1 MNNRKKP
8 LTIISGILWVLVVV
22 GIVIIFTDYTLV
34 KKDKDPIFCIK
45 YEVKENIDELFNS
58 ETMLRELDELLSYR
72 YDEIDFIDES
82 VDLGFECPLD
92 LHCSYTRDQIL
103 VAMDFDKPGTVREGV
118 KWLPDKKA
126 DIFFITLNKADK
138 DYSPTTLYDDYSIN
152 EELFHWQSQSTTS
165 SSSTTGQRY
174 INHAKYG
181 SKILLFVREYK
192 TDRISGGAG
201 IYTFLGTANYV
212 NHTGDRPMSI
222 TWKLD
227 KPIPA
232 KFLKKT
238 NKLMIG

>member
-1 MNNRKKP
+1 MRKSIVA
-8 LTIISGILWVLVVV
+8 LLLLSVVLVLVSCLNKP
-22 GIVIIFTDYTLV
+22 VIIKPETTTNE
-34 KKDKDPIFCIK
+34 I
-45 YEVKENIDELFNS
+45 ELNTHDT
-58 ETMLRELDELLSYR
+58 ET
-72 YDEIDFIDES
+72 I
-82 VDLGFECPLD
+82 C
-92 LHCSYTRDQIL
+92 T
-103 VAMDFDKPGTVREGV
+103 
-118 KWLPDKKA
+118 
-126 DIFFITLNKADK
+126 
-138 DYSPTTLYDDYSIN
+138 
-152 EELFHWQSQSTTS
+152 TTS
-165 SSSTTGQRY
+165 SSATGQRY

-222 TWKLD
+222 LWKLD